1 MSLALHLTC
10 PKISNFRNVGRV
22 KSHIQAVWYQIV
34 PHGRYIFFTC
44 ARTHL
49 SAISVFDIF
58 KSFPCFPCFHFEY
71 WITRQLCWSRCK
83 SVAVYVS
90 LRFSNILVDWYFSW
104 PYFNF
109 HWLNFCEF
117 FSGVFFALAEEKKT
131 RQKSRQKMFPQTLY
145 SLSRENA
152 ILATLILPS
161 EKSNGSYKLKSL
173 GASS

>member
-1 MSLALHLTC
+1 MLDEWSPTSKLSDIKL
-10 PKISNFRNVGRV
+10 
-22 KSHIQAVWYQIV
+22 SHTV
-34 PHGRYIFFTC
+34 
-44 ARTHL
+44 
-49 SAISVFDIF
+49 DIF
-58 KSFPCFPCFHFEY
+58 SLLVREPTCLPYLFSISSNLFPCFPCFHFEY

-145 SLSRENA
+145 SLSREQPWYFLQKNRMVR
-152 ILATLILPS
+152 TNS
-161 EKSNGSYKLKSL
+161 SL
-173 GASS
+173 WVLLLRDNFSDLVSDFLFF